1 MPSINIPISAV
12 GPTLEI
18 GISAPSSL
26 LPAGS
31 AAPQILWFKAIADTG
46 CSHTSIHSS
55 VATKCG
61 LKVLSKGSAATS
73 AGVVA
78 VNIYHGDLF
87 LRSLIAWTTP
97 FEWKFPDRGFMELLH
112 QNPNFDALLGMD
124 ILNQGMFATNGGL
137 KQATFSW

>member
-1 MPSINIPISAV
+1 MPSINIPISPI

-18 GISAPSSL
+18 GI
-26 LPAGS
+26 
-31 AAPQILWFKAIADTG
+31 AAPKSLAAANAASPAVFWFKAIADTG

-61 LKVLSKGSAATS
+61 LKVLSKSTAATP
-73 AGVVA
+73 GGNVA

-97 FEWKFPDRGFMELLH
+97 FQWSFPDRGFIEMVN

-124 ILNQGMFATNGGL
+124 ILNQGMFVTNGGL